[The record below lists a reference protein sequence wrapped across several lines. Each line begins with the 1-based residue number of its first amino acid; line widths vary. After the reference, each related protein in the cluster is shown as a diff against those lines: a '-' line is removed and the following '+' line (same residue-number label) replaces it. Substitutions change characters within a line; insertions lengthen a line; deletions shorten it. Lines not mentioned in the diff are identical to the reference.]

1 MKRSV
6 NISRPCY
13 FSYYQR
19 LLAALLAAYY
29 IIIEGQPGPFYRTV
43 QSYDFLITMVFSS
56 VIAVILIELVH
67 WITVLLDR
75 YLPWQYYLWPR
86 LALQVLLGVLMVIE
100 IDLVLVKFFFRLFRY
115 DFESSGY
122 LVSEFPL
129 VKWMIYLLN
138 IYYWTCHYAPG
149 LFDVRRLFSALRKTP
164 MLPPSKSEENTDTE
178 EGSSG
183 QVLVLRLGSRVRHV
197 PTDQVACFKKES
209 AAGYAYLKDGSVWN
223 FDYRISELVDLLPK
237 GMFFQTSRGIIYSL
251 EVIENYRRE
260 RKEGIL
266 ILKPGVDLEVSRTV
280 SRERYMEFRECF
292 DAYQRSTGTLGS
304 DGQN

>member
-6 NISRPCY
+6 NISRPRY

-43 QSYDFLITMVFSS
+43 QSYDFLITMVVSF
-56 VIAVILIELVH
+56 VIAVILIEMVH

-75 YLPWQYYLWPR
+75 YFPWQHYLWPR
-86 LALQVLLGVLMVIE
+86 LALQLLFGVLMVIE
-100 IDLVLVKFFFRLFRY
+100 LDLILVKFFFRLFRY
-115 DFESSGY
+115 DFESSRY

-129 VKWMIYLLN
+129 VKWMIYILN

-149 LFDVRRLFSALRKTP
+149 LFDVRRLFAALRKTP
-164 MLPPSKSEENTDTE
+164 MLPPSKPEENGDKE
-178 EGSSG
+178 DGSSEHVV
-183 QVLVLRLGSRVRHV
+183 VLKLGSRIRQV
-197 PTDQVACFKKES
+197 PPDQVICFKKES
-209 AAGYAYLKDGSVWN
+209 ATGYAYLKDGSVWN

-237 GMFFQTSRGIIYSL
+237 GMFFQTSRGIIYGL

-266 ILKPGVDLEVSRTV
+266 ILKPGVDLEVSRTI

-292 DAYQRSTGTLGS
+292 AAYQSSTGS
-304 DGQN
+304 